1 MHDKN
6 TLMQSESRIC
16 SVVRFIVDKELDKK
30 FPAFISPL
38 DNINKKLEK
47 IQTLQF
53 YRGATNSKSK
63 KEKKREIC
71 IAAFSL
77 GSAVYAYAQISG
89 DIVLKNSIYYTFSDF
104 FRPKE
109 EIMNGRIRQILN
121 AIKKVKN
128 PAHYNLT
135 PERLENFDSRYKK
148 YLEYSKIPVSD
159 LKKTA
164 RARRQRARLLAE
176 CLEIVQKQIDPLIEA
191 VNASCGYSVYRK
203 YNKASGRKRK
213 YVKKQKP
220 VGLMSQSQ
228 KKIKDKIITDVQPP
242 VIATF

>member
-6 TLMQSESRIC
+6 TLIQSESRIR
-16 SVVRFIVDKELDKK
+16 SVVRFITDKELDKK

-38 DNINKKLEK
+38 DLINRKLEK
-47 IQTLQF
+47 IKTLQL

-63 KEKKREIC
+63 KGKKREIC

-89 DIVLKNSIYYTFSDF
+89 DTVLKNSIYYTFSDF

-109 EIMNGRIRQILN
+109 EIMSGRIRQVLN

-135 PERLENFDSRYKK
+135 PERLQNFDSSYKK
-148 YLEYSKIPVSD
+148 YIEYSKIPVSD

-164 RARRQRARLLAE
+164 RARRQRARLLDE
-176 CLEIVQKQIDPLIEA
+176 CLEIVQKQIDPLIAA
-191 VNASCGYSVYRK
+191 VNASCGYSTYRK
-203 YNKASGRKRK
+203 YNKAKGRKRK
-213 YVKKQKP
+213 YVKKQKTLQP
-220 VGLMSQSQ
+220 VLQTGEGI
-228 KKIKDKIITDVQPP
+228 KHKIAKP
-242 VIATF
+242 VKAQVPVSI